1 MKTIRT
7 VADLRT
13 EISNARQSGKKIS
26 FVPTMGAIHDGHLS
40 LVEIA
45 KQQSGFVI
53 ASIFV
58 NPLQFNSASDFDL
71 YPRNESAD
79 SSALESAGTDALFL
93 PSVEE
98 IYPNREM
105 QNTRSAGPIGE
116 LYEGAARK
124 AHFDGMLTVVARLFE
139 IVTPDI
145 AVFGAKDAQQ
155 LFLIRRMLQ
164 QEKSSDWASNL
175 QIIEG
180 PTIREP
186 SGLALS
192 SRNQRLSS
200 HEVQVAL
207 SLSEALD
214 QARQCAASGEGI
226 SSALVEAMKVFS
238 SNPEAKLDYL
248 ALVNPQTFEELEDGF
263 TGQALMIVAAE
274 VGNVRLIDNR
284 TITF

>member
-7 VADLRT
+7 VSELSAELAT
-13 EISNARQSGKKIS
+13 ARQSGKKIS
-26 FVPTMGAIHDGHLS
+26 FVPTMGAIHAGHLS
-40 LVEIA
+40 LIEIA
-45 KQQSGFVI
+45 KKQSGLVV

-58 NPLQFNSASDFDL
+58 NPLQFDSASDFDL
-71 YPRNESAD
+71 YPRNEAAD
-79 SSALESAGTDALFL
+79 TAALESAGADVLFL

-98 IYPNREM
+98 IYPNGKV
-105 QNTRSAGPIGE
+105 NTHSAGPIGDIF
-116 LYEGAARK
+116 EGQARK
-124 AHFDGMLTVVARLFE
+124 EHFDGMLTVVARLFE
-139 IVTPDI
+139 IVSPDV

-164 QEKSSDWASNL
+164 QEKNSEWGSKL
-175 QIIEG
+175 QLVEG
-180 PTIREP
+180 PTIRE
-186 SGLALS
+186 STGLALS

-200 HEVQVAL
+200 SEMQVAL

-214 QARQCAASGEGI
+214 KAHKCAASGEGI
-226 SSALVEAMKVFS
+226 SSALGEAMKVFS

-248 ALVNPQTFEELEDGF
+248 ALVNPESFEALEDGF

-284 TITF
+284 SITF

>member
-7 VADLRT
+7 VSELSAELAT
-13 EISNARQSGKKIS
+13 ARQSGKKIS
-26 FVPTMGAIHDGHLS
+26 FVPTMGAIHAGHLS
-40 LVEIA
+40 LIEIA
-45 KQQSGFVI
+45 KKQSGLVV

-58 NPLQFNSASDFDL
+58 NPLQFDSASDFDL
-71 YPRNESAD
+71 YPRNEAAD
-79 SSALESAGTDALFL
+79 TAALESAGADVLFL

-98 IYPNREM
+98 IYPNGKV
-105 QNTRSAGPIGE
+105 NTHSAGPIGDIF
-116 LYEGAARK
+116 EGQARK
-124 AHFDGMLTVVARLFE
+124 EHFDGMLTVVARLFE
-139 IVTPDI
+139 IVSPDV

-164 QEKSSDWASNL
+164 QEKNSDWGSKL
-175 QIIEG
+175 QLVEG
-180 PTIREP
+180 PTIRE
-186 SGLALS
+186 STGLALS

-200 HEVQVAL
+200 SEMQVAL

-214 QARQCAASGEGI
+214 KAHKCAASGEGI
-226 SSALVEAMKVFS
+226 SSALGEAMKVFS

-248 ALVNPQTFEELEDGF
+248 ALVNPESFEALEDGF

-284 TITF
+284 SITF

>member
-7 VADLRT
+7 VSELST
-13 EISNARQSGKKIS
+13 ELANARQSGKKIS
-26 FVPTMGAIHDGHLS
+26 FVPTMGAIHAGHLS
-40 LVEIA
+40 LIEIA
-45 KQQSGFVI
+45 KKQSGLVV

-71 YPRNESAD
+71 YPRNEAAD
-79 SSALESAGTDALFL
+79 TAALESAGTDVLFL

-98 IYPNREM
+98 IYPNGKV
-105 QNTRSAGPIGE
+105 NTHSAGPIGDIF
-116 LYEGAARK
+116 EGQARK
-124 AHFDGMLTVVARLFE
+124 EHFDGMLTVVARLFE
-139 IVTPDI
+139 IVSPDV

-164 QEKSSDWASNL
+164 QEKNSDWGSKL
-175 QIIEG
+175 QLVEG
-180 PTIREP
+180 PTIRE
-186 SGLALS
+186 STGLALS
-192 SRNQRLSS
+192 SRNQRLSAS
-200 HEVQVAL
+200 EMQVAL

-214 QARQCAASGEGI
+214 KAHKCAASGEGI
-226 SSALVEAMKVFS
+226 SSALGEAMKVFS

-248 ALVNPQTFEELEDGF
+248 ALVNPESFEALEDGF

-284 TITF
+284 SITF

>member
-7 VADLRT
+7 VPELSAELA
-13 EISNARQSGKKIS
+13 IARQSGKKIS
-26 FVPTMGAIHDGHLS
+26 FVPTMGAIHAGHLS
-40 LVEIA
+40 LIEIA
-45 KQQSGFVI
+45 KKQSGLVV

-71 YPRNESAD
+71 YPRNEAAD
-79 SSALESAGTDALFL
+79 TAALESAGTDVLFL

-98 IYPNREM
+98 IYPNGKV
-105 QNTRSAGPIGE
+105 NTHSAGPIGDIF
-116 LYEGAARK
+116 EGQARK
-124 AHFDGMLTVVARLFE
+124 EHFDGMLTVVARLFE
-139 IVTPDI
+139 IVSPDV

-164 QEKSSDWASNL
+164 QEKNSDWGSKL
-175 QIIEG
+175 QLVEG
-180 PTIREP
+180 PTIRE
-186 SGLALS
+186 STGLALS

-200 HEVQVAL
+200 SEMQVAL

-214 QARQCAASGEGI
+214 KAHKCAASGEGI
-226 SSALVEAMKVFS
+226 SSALGEAMKVFS

-248 ALVNPQTFEELEDGF
+248 ALVNPESFEALEDGF

-284 TITF
+284 SITF

>member
-7 VADLRT
+7 VSELST
-13 EISNARQSGKKIS
+13 ELANARQSGKKIS
-26 FVPTMGAIHDGHLS
+26 FVPTMGAIHAGHLS
-40 LVEIA
+40 LIEIA
-45 KQQSGFVI
+45 KKQSGLVV

-71 YPRNESAD
+71 YPRNEAAD
-79 SSALESAGTDALFL
+79 TAALESAGTDVLFL

-98 IYPNREM
+98 IYPNGKV
-105 QNTRSAGPIGE
+105 NTHSAGPIGDIF
-116 LYEGAARK
+116 EGQARK
-124 AHFDGMLTVVARLFE
+124 EHFDGMLTVVARLFE
-139 IVTPDI
+139 IVSPDV

-164 QEKSSDWASNL
+164 QEKNSDWGSKL
-175 QIIEG
+175 QLVEG
-180 PTIREP
+180 PTIRE
-186 SGLALS
+186 STGLALS
-192 SRNQRLSS
+192 SRNQRLSLS
-200 HEVQVAL
+200 EMQVAL

-214 QARQCAASGEGI
+214 KAHKCAASGEGI
-226 SSALVEAMKVFS
+226 SSALGEAMKVFS

-248 ALVNPQTFEELEDGF
+248 AVVNPESFEALEDGF

-284 TITF
+284 SITF

>member
-7 VADLRT
+7 VSALSAELAT
-13 EISNARQSGKKIS
+13 ARQSGKKIS
-26 FVPTMGAIHDGHLS
+26 FVPTMGAIHAGHLS
-40 LVEIA
+40 LIEIA
-45 KQQSGFVI
+45 KKQSGLVV

-71 YPRNESAD
+71 YPRNEAAD
-79 SSALESAGTDALFL
+79 TAALESAGADVLFL

-98 IYPNREM
+98 IYPNGKV
-105 QNTRSAGPIGE
+105 NTHSAGPIGDIF
-116 LYEGAARK
+116 EGQARK
-124 AHFDGMLTVVARLFE
+124 EHFDGMLTVVARLFE
-139 IVTPDI
+139 IVNPDV

-164 QEKSSDWASNL
+164 QEKNSDWGSKL
-175 QIIEG
+175 QLVEG
-180 PTIREP
+180 PTIRE
-186 SGLALS
+186 STGLALS
-192 SRNQRLSS
+192 SRNQRLSTS
-200 HEVQVAL
+200 EMQVAL

-214 QARQCAASGEGI
+214 KAHKCAASGEGI

-248 ALVNPQTFEELEDGF
+248 ALVNPESFEALEDGF

-274 VGNVRLIDNR
+274 VGTVRLIDNR
-284 TITF
+284 SITF

>member
-7 VADLRT
+7 VSELSAELA
-13 EISNARQSGKKIS
+13 IARQSGKRIS
-26 FVPTMGAIHDGHLS
+26 FVPTMGAIHAGHLS
-40 LVEIA
+40 LIEIA
-45 KQQSGFVI
+45 KKQSGLVV

-58 NPLQFNSASDFDL
+58 NPLQFDSASDFDL
-71 YPRNESAD
+71 YPRNEAAD
-79 SSALESAGTDALFL
+79 TAALESAGADVLFL

-98 IYPNREM
+98 IYPNGKV
-105 QNTRSAGPIGE
+105 NTHSAGPIGDIF
-116 LYEGAARK
+116 EGQARK
-124 AHFDGMLTVVARLFE
+124 EHFDGMLTVVARLFE
-139 IVTPDI
+139 IVRPDV

-164 QEKSSDWASNL
+164 QEKNSDWGSKL
-175 QIIEG
+175 QLVEG
-180 PTIREP
+180 PTIRE
-186 SGLALS
+186 STGLALS

-200 HEVQVAL
+200 SEMQVAL

-214 QARQCAASGEGI
+214 KAHKCAASGEGI
-226 SSALVEAMKVFS
+226 SSALGEAMKVFS

-248 ALVNPQTFEELEDGF
+248 ALVNPESFEALEDGF

-284 TITF
+284 SITF

>member
-7 VADLRT
+7 VSELTLELAQ
-13 EISNARQSGKKIS
+13 ARQSGKKIS
-26 FVPTMGAIHDGHLS
+26 FVPTMGAIHAGHLS
-40 LVEIA
+40 LIEIA
-45 KQQSGFVI
+45 KKQSGFVI

-58 NPLQFNSASDFDL
+58 NPLQFNSTSDFDL
-71 YPRNESAD
+71 YPRDESKDTA
-79 SSALESAGTDALFL
+79 ALESAGVDILFL

-98 IYPNREM
+98 IYPNGEM
-105 QNTRSAGPIGE
+105 KNTHSAGTIGD
-116 LYEGAARK
+116 LYEGQSRK

-139 IVTPDI
+139 IVTPDV

-155 LFLIRRMLQ
+155 LFLIKRMVQ
-164 QEKSSDWASNL
+164 QEKNATWTSNL

-180 PTIREP
+180 PTIRE
-186 SGLALS
+186 SNGLALS

-200 HEVQVAL
+200 SQMQVAL

-214 QARQCAASGEGI
+214 KAHKCAASGEAI
-226 SSALVEAMKVFS
+226 SSAHREAMKVFS

-248 ALVNPQTFEELEDGF
+248 AVVNPESFEALEDGF

-284 TITF
+284 SITF

>member
-7 VADLRT
+7 VSELSAELAT
-13 EISNARQSGKKIS
+13 ARQSGKKIS
-26 FVPTMGAIHDGHLS
+26 FVPTMGAIHAGHLS
-40 LVEIA
+40 LIEIA
-45 KQQSGFVI
+45 KKQSGLVV

-71 YPRNESAD
+71 YPRNEAAD
-79 SSALESAGTDALFL
+79 TAALESAGTDVLFL

-98 IYPNREM
+98 IYPNGKV
-105 QNTRSAGPIGE
+105 NTHSAGPIGDIF
-116 LYEGAARK
+116 EGQARK
-124 AHFDGMLTVVARLFE
+124 EHFDGMLTVVARLFE
-139 IVTPDI
+139 IVSPDV

-164 QEKSSDWASNL
+164 QEKNSDWGSKL
-175 QIIEG
+175 QLVEG
-180 PTIREP
+180 PTIRE
-186 SGLALS
+186 STGLALS

-200 HEVQVAL
+200 SEMQVAL

-214 QARQCAASGEGI
+214 KAHKCAASGEGI
-226 SSALVEAMKVFS
+226 SSALGEAMKVFS

-248 ALVNPQTFEELEDGF
+248 ALVNPESFEALEDGF

-284 TITF
+284 SITF

>member
-7 VADLRT
+7 VSELSDELA
-13 EISNARQSGKKIS
+13 NARQSGKKIS
-26 FVPTMGAIHDGHLS
+26 FVPTMGAIHAGHLS
-40 LVEIA
+40 LIEIA
-45 KQQSGFVI
+45 KKQSGLVV

-71 YPRNESAD
+71 YPRNEAAD
-79 SSALESAGTDALFL
+79 TAALESAGTDVLFL

-98 IYPNREM
+98 IYPNGKV
-105 QNTRSAGPIGE
+105 NTHSAGPIGDIF
-116 LYEGAARK
+116 EGQARK
-124 AHFDGMLTVVARLFE
+124 EHFDGMLTVVARLFE
-139 IVTPDI
+139 IVSPDV

-164 QEKSSDWASNL
+164 QEKNSDWGSKL
-175 QIIEG
+175 QLVEG
-180 PTIREP
+180 PTIRE
-186 SGLALS
+186 STGLALS

-200 HEVQVAL
+200 SEMQVAL

-214 QARQCAASGEGI
+214 KAHKCAASGEGI
-226 SSALVEAMKVFS
+226 SSALGEAMKVFS

-248 ALVNPQTFEELEDGF
+248 ALVNPESFEALEDGF

-284 TITF
+284 SITF

>member
-7 VADLRT
+7 VSELRD
-13 EISNARQSGKKIS
+13 EITRVRQSGKKIS
-26 FVPTMGAIHDGHLS
+26 FVPTMGAIHAGHLS
-40 LVEIA
+40 LIEIA
-45 KQQSGFVI
+45 KKQSDFVV

-58 NPLQFNSASDFDL
+58 NPLQFNSPADFDL

-79 SSALESAGTDALFL
+79 SGALESAGADVLFL

-98 IYPNREM
+98 IFPNRDM
-105 QNTRSAGPIGE
+105 KNTHSAGPIGE
-116 LYEGAARK
+116 LYEGQARK
-124 AHFDGMLTVVARLFE
+124 SHFDGMLTVVARLFE
-139 IVTPDI
+139 IVSPDV

-164 QEKSSDWASNL
+164 QEKNSEWANKL
-175 QIIEG
+175 QIVEG
-180 PTIREP
+180 STIRE
-186 SGLALS
+186 SGGLALS

-200 HEVQVAL
+200 NQMKAAQ
-207 SLSEALD
+207 SLFEALEK
-214 QARQCAASGEGI
+214 AYESAVSGEGA
-226 SSALVEAMKVFS
+226 SSAHREAMKVFS

-248 ALVNPQTFEELEDGF
+248 ALVNPETFEALEDGF

-284 TITF
+284 SITF

>member
-7 VADLRT
+7 VSELRD
-13 EISNARQSGKKIS
+13 EIAQARQSGKRIS
-26 FVPTMGAIHDGHLS
+26 FVPTMGAIHAGHLS
-40 LVEIA
+40 LIEIA
-45 KQQSGFVI
+45 KKQAGLVV

-58 NPLQFNSASDFDL
+58 NPLQFNSTSDFDL

-79 SSALESAGTDALFL
+79 ATALESAGADVLFL
-93 PSVEE
+93 PAVDE
-98 IYPNREM
+98 IYPNKDM
-105 QNTRSAGPIGE
+105 KNTRSAGPIGE
-116 LYEGAARK
+116 LYEGQARK

-139 IVTPDI
+139 IVTPDV

-155 LFLIRRMLQ
+155 LFLIRRMLK
-164 QEKSSDWASNL
+164 QETSSDWANKL

-180 PTIREP
+180 PTIRE
-186 SGLALS
+186 STGLALS

-200 HEVQVAL
+200 EELKVAL
-207 SLSEALD
+207 SLSDALD
-214 QARQCAASGEGI
+214 KAHKCAASGEGI
-226 SSALVEAMKVFS
+226 SSALGEAMKVFS

-248 ALVNPQTFEELEDGF
+248 ALVNPESFEALEDGF

-284 TITF
+284 SITF

>member
-7 VADLRT
+7 VSALSAELAT
-13 EISNARQSGKKIS
+13 ARQSGKKIS
-26 FVPTMGAIHDGHLS
+26 FVPTMGAIHAGHLS
-40 LVEIA
+40 LIEIA
-45 KQQSGFVI
+45 KKQSGLVV

-71 YPRNESAD
+71 YPRNEAAD
-79 SSALESAGTDALFL
+79 TAALESAGTDVLFL

-98 IYPNREM
+98 IYPNGKV
-105 QNTRSAGPIGE
+105 NTHSAGPIGDIF
-116 LYEGAARK
+116 EGQARK
-124 AHFDGMLTVVARLFE
+124 EHFDGMLTVVARLFE
-139 IVTPDI
+139 IVSPDV

-164 QEKSSDWASNL
+164 QEKNSDWGSKL
-175 QIIEG
+175 QLVEG
-180 PTIREP
+180 PTIRE
-186 SGLALS
+186 STGLALS

-200 HEVQVAL
+200 SEMQVAL

-214 QARQCAASGEGI
+214 KAHKCAASGEGI
-226 SSALVEAMKVFS
+226 SSALGEAMKVFS

-248 ALVNPQTFEELEDGF
+248 ALVNPESFEALEDGF

-284 TITF
+284 SITF